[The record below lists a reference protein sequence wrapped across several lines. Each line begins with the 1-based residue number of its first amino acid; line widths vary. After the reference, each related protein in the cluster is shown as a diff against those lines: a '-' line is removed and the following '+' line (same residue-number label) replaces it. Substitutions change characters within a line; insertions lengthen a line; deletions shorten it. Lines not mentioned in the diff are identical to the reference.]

1 MPEANTR
8 SSFIESLERRQ
19 SEENAV
25 VHALFTYFGNKLLL
39 DDKPLFSRAVDEVF
53 AHSVLMSVAMEG
65 DPQLIEEIK
74 EQLRANG
81 LQVKPEIVSKVVTTL
96 LLWIYSVYLA
106 FIECIPCCDVWRVCT
121 IAGKIFSGEV
131 QRREAGIELGIFEFQ
146 TFWFCKQQLEGTLG
160 R

>member
-1 MPEANTR
+1 MNEVNEVTVLFHGNIQQLFIVIWIFCLMIFFFSVPEANTR

-53 AHSVLMSVAMEG
+53 AHSVLMSVSMEG
-65 DPQLIEEIK
+65 DPQLVEEIK

-81 LQVKPEIVSKVVTTL
+81 LQVKPEVVSKVVTTL
-96 LLWIYSVYLA
+96 LFWIYSVYLA
-106 FIECIPCCDVWRVCT
+106 FI
-121 IAGKIFSGEV
+121 
-131 QRREAGIELGIFEFQ
+131 
-146 TFWFCKQQLEGTLG
+146 
-160 R
+160 

>member
-1 MPEANTR
+1 MLSLKREIIKDEWSKWSHCAVSRQYPTTFHCNLNFLSHAFFLFSVPEANTR

-53 AHSVLMSVAMEG
+53 AHSVLMSVSMEG
-65 DPQLIEEIK
+65 DPQLVEEIK

-81 LQVKPEIVSKVVTTL
+81 LQVKPEVVSKVVTTL
-96 LLWIYSVYLA
+96 LFWIYSVYLA
-106 FIECIPCCDVWRVCT
+106 FI
-121 IAGKIFSGEV
+121 
-131 QRREAGIELGIFEFQ
+131 
-146 TFWFCKQQLEGTLG
+146 
-160 R
+160 

>member
-53 AHSVLMSVAMEG
+53 AHSVLMSVSMEG
-65 DPQLIEEIK
+65 DPQLVEEIK

-81 LQVKPEIVSKVVTTL
+81 LQVKPEVVSKVVTTL
-96 LLWIYSVYLA
+96 LFWIYSVYLA
-106 FIECIPCCDVWRVCT
+106 YISVHTLLSCLENMVCT
-121 IAGKIFSGEV
+121 LAAKIFSGEV
-131 QRREAGIELGIFEFQ
+131 QRREAGIELSFSDFRHFGFVNNN
-146 TFWFCKQQLEGTLG
+146 
-160 R
+160 